1 MPHIQM
7 LDLIL
12 WPAFREYAVQI
23 PEMQERMGWLMD
35 MSNTIR
41 CDWYLPDDEAL
52 QRNEETGL
60 LDLTDRAK
68 VSGVR
73 LMHLQFC
80 DFELTS

>member
-35 MSNTIR
+35 MCNTTR
-41 CDWYLPDDEAL
+41 CDWDLSEHEAL

-68 VSGVR
+68 VGRVR
-73 LMHLQFC
+73 PVKIQC
-80 DFELTS
+80 YRT